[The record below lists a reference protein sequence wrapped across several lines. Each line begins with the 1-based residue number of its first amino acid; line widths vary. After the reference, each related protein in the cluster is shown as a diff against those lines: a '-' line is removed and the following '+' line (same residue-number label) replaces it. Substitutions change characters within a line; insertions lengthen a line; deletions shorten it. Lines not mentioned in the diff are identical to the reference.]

1 MSERNPFAFVR
12 QHGTRWDLIAIVI
25 ASVAAWLTWELVL
38 RDEVKPS
45 PAPVNTPGS
54 SGSGSN
60 GSAH

>member
-1 MSERNPFAFVR
+1 MRR
-12 QHGTRWDLIAIVI
+12 IYIHLIAIVI